1 MEKLKYITVLIMG
14 LMLFNTGLKASD
26 PVVVIPAEK
35 GKIEGEVV
43 DGNEKVPVEYANILV
58 MSPKDSSMVTGGLT
72 DLDGRFQIKDIP
84 VGDYY
89 VVINFIGYEKRTIDN
104 VKVTKNNQHINLG
117 KIDLNMTA
125 VQLEA
130 AEITA
135 ERMAVEYR
143 LDRKVVNVDQD
154 LDAAGNSAVEVLE
167 KVPSIR
173 VDISGDVFLRGS
185 SNFTVLIDGK
195 PSVLQGSEAL
205 QQIPAST
212 IENIEIITNPS
223 VKYDPDGT
231 AGIINIKLK
240 KNRID
245 GLGGVVNAT
254 IGTGDKYA
262 TDLYLNYKAGKF
274 NLYGGID
281 WNDRKFYNESTQ
293 DRETVTNDTS
303 FFQSSFGDG
312 AWLRNGLRLK
322 GGLDFSPS
330 DNTTWSVGGE
340 YGDFGF
346 GMDNYQHVKQYSEP
360 GSSSRYYINDDQRR
374 WKRNFYSLNGAF
386 RREFAGENHEL
397 TIYGFYSNRDG
408 SEKQDKIEYDTDT
421 NWNSIDT
428 DPFLLRTDES
438 GPSYNLRTEVDYS
451 RPIGEMGKMEMGY
464 HYRRG
469 IDNEDYTLQTFDYD
483 AAAWITDDAYTKN
496 TIFERDIHAVY
507 GTYSNRVKT
516 FEYQLGLRGE
526 YTYRNIEVENTGE
539 SSLIDRFDYFPSLHL
554 SNRFNDK
561 NQVMASYSRRID
573 RPRGWYLEP
582 YESFVDENTRRLG
595 NPALLPEY
603 TDSYELGYLRTL
615 PAGNVSADV
624 YFRQTDNKITNIS
637 YVDQETGIL
646 YYQYQNLNSDQ
657 ALGIE
662 GAFIYDLT
670 KWFNLN
676 LSGTFYNYRLD
687 DKTSESGGTKTSNNW
702 DSRLI
707 GSFKL
712 PSNTRFQVNL
722 SYESPTVEAQGREE
736 ESYYADITIRQD
748 FFEKKFNVT
757 LKVGD
762 VFATRK
768 ERSHLYGTNFN
779 ISETRI
785 PESRVVMLT
794 LSYRLNN
801 FKERQDRR
809 SDMGGDM

>member
-1 MEKLKYITVLIMG
+1 M
-14 LMLFNTGLKASD
+14 KASD
-26 PVVVIPAEK
+26 PVVAVPSEK

-58 MSPKDSSMVTGGLT
+58 MNPGDSSMVTGGLT

-84 VGDYY
+84 LGDYY
-89 VVINFIGYEKRTIDN
+89 VVVNFIGYEKRMIDN
-104 VKVTKNNQHINLG
+104 VKVTKKNQHIDLG

-125 VQLEA
+125 VQLKA

-135 ERMAVEYR
+135 ERMAVEYH
-143 LDRKVVNVDQD
+143 LDRKVVNVAQD

-173 VDISGDVFLRGS
+173 VDISGEVSLRGS

-205 QQIPAST
+205 QQIPSST

-254 IGTGDKYA
+254 VGTGDKYA
-262 TDLYLNYKAGKF
+262 SDLYLNYKTGKF
-274 NLYGGID
+274 NIFGGID
-281 WNDRKFYNESTQ
+281 WNDRKFYNESTEN
-293 DRETVTNDTS
+293 RETINNDTS
-303 FFQSSFGDG
+303 FFQNSFGEG

-322 GGLDFSPS
+322 GGLDFTPN

-346 GMDNYQHVKQYSEP
+346 GMDNYQHVKQFSQP
-360 GSSSRYYINDDQRR
+360 ASSTRYYINDDQRR
-374 WKRNFYSLNGAF
+374 WKRNFYSLNGSF
-386 RREFAGENHEL
+386 KKEFAGENHEL
-397 TIYGFYSNRDG
+397 TLYGFYSNRDG
-408 SEKQDKIEYDTDT
+408 SEKQDKIEYDTDA
-421 NWNSIDT
+421 NWNSIDS

-438 GPSYNLRTEVDYS
+438 GPSYNIRTEMDYT
-451 RPIGEMGKMEMGY
+451 RPVGEEGKMEFGY

-483 AAAWITDDAYTKN
+483 ASAWITDDDFTKN
-496 TIFERDIHAVY
+496 TFFERDIHAVY
-507 GTYSNRVKT
+507 STYSNSYKS

-526 YTYRNIEVENTGE
+526 YTYRNIEVSNTGE
-539 SSLIDRFDYFPSLHL
+539 SSLIDRFDYFPSLHV
-554 SNRFNDK
+554 SNRFNDN

-615 PAGNVSADV
+615 SAGNVSVDV
-624 YFRQTDNKITNIS
+624 YYRKTDNKITNIS

-646 YYQYQNLNSDQ
+646 YYQFQNLNSDQ

-676 LSGTFYNYRLD
+676 LSGTFYNYKLD

-712 PSNTRFQVNL
+712 PTNTRFQVNL

-736 ESYYADITIRQD
+736 ESYYADVTVRQD

-762 VFATRK
+762 VFATRTA
-768 ERSHLYGTNFN
+768 RSYRNGPDFY
-779 ISETRI
+779 ISQTRI
-785 PESRVVMLT
+785 PESRVVTLT

-809 SDMGGDM
+809 SEMGGDM